1 MRLAHEALGKPDHA
15 HAAAR
20 ILQRTD
26 ARAVGEHWL
35 FGASDEFA
43 YSSHSG
49 YPRTAAARAMRPEAI
64 WTCFHYEGPLY
75 AEKKGGTRP
84 KRECSGPWTVAEL
97 GDRHAAGL

>member
-1 MRLAHEALGKPDHA
+1 MGHVARD
-15 HAAAR
+15 AAA
-20 ILQRTD
+20 L

-35 FGASDEFA
+35 YGACDEFA

-49 YPRTAAARAMRPEAI
+49 YPRTAAARAMRPGVI
-64 WTCFHYEGPLY
+64 HTCFHYIGPLY

-97 GDRHAAGL
+97 GDRNAAGLES